1 MRRSPPRPDQDS
13 DVAVAGCKHEQPAD
27 DQRRRD
33 AVPDWVSLQYVDLNV
48 STRQQDDHVVV
59 ATTGEI
65 DLHTAPRLQADLAE
79 LMQDGSPRLIVDLS
93 GVEFCDSTG
102 VNVLLAAMRRAH
114 EQGGSLSL
122 VSPQAAVRKVLGI
135 TGLDSVFPVRESVE
149 EAIRMPPEPGT

>member
-1 MRRSPPRPDQDS
+1 M
-13 DVAVAGCKHEQPAD
+13 
-27 DQRRRD
+27 
-33 AVPDWVSLQYVDLNV
+33 
-48 STRQQDDHVVV
+48 V

-79 LMQDGSPRLIVDLS
+79 LIQDGSARLIVDLS

>member
-1 MRRSPPRPDQDS
+1 MQ
-13 DVAVAGCKHEQPAD
+13 HEQPAD

-79 LMQDGSPRLIVDLS
+79 LMQDGSARLIVDLS

>member
-1 MRRSPPRPDQDS
+1 M
-13 DVAVAGCKHEQPAD
+13 
-27 DQRRRD
+27 
-33 AVPDWVSLQYVDLNV
+33 DLNV

-59 ATTGEI
+59 ATAGEI
-65 DLHTAPRLQADLAE
+65 DLHTAPRLEADLTE
-79 LMQDGSPRLIVDLS
+79 LMQDGPPRLIVDLS

-114 EQGGSLSL
+114 DEGGSLSL

-149 EAIRMPPEPGT
+149 EAVRRPPEPGT

>member
-1 MRRSPPRPDQDS
+1 MQH
-13 DVAVAGCKHEQPAD
+13 KQPAD

-79 LMQDGSPRLIVDLS
+79 LMQDGSARLIVDLS

-114 EQGGSLSL
+114 EQNGSLSL